1 MVGGVG
7 GGGVFL
13 VILGGAGILGRAVIL
28 GFPNPDPISDQKRL
42 FSTTISAC
50 NEK

>member
-1 MVGGVG
+1 MVGG

-13 VILGGAGILGRAVIL
+13 VILGGAVLL
-28 GFPNPDPISDQKRL
+28 GFPNPDPISDRKRP
-42 FSTTISAC
+42 FSTTIAAC